1 MEHSYPMGPMMGREN
16 ALMKSAVYGV
26 FVRWVELCRR
36 HLFVVHAKE
45 GRTKTSVVV
54 EIDVCSTNIT
64 FFTSIDGTV
73 QILLLILGNENFI
86 SHMLHI
92 TYLHFIVVSF
102 RFFLPLHSCFFFYN
116 QGEFERANLNAIVLS
131 LCLSL
136 DIL

>member
-1 MEHSYPMGPMMGREN
+1 MGRI
-16 ALMKSAVYGV
+16 V
-26 FVRWVELCRR
+26 RR

-102 RFFLPLHSCFFFYN
+102 RFSPPLHSCFFFNN